1 MALTWLKVSRYTF
14 LDDDAYPVLKMTLPK
29 GYKPKDTKKSKT
41 EDTKSSSRESNNN
54 IKTDSNQIKVT
65 KATSDDFINKQENK
79 IVADNITPKEEV
91 TVDDISVDEGTA
103 TVTTVTTTPGPEG
116 EVLSETEMKIPLQEK
131 EKEVLTQTEM
141 KVASSRPA
149 PSAMESKEF
158 ASMRSRSAEND
169 LSNDEETMQY
179 VPNNKAL
186 FDETKNN
193 IRRATDEARKDIP
206 RYTQAANEYQEQ
218 TIQTAREI
226 ADNFLESQKE
236 IINSLQSAWLP
247 QIYAANRVFVSSWL
261 SPTRMMEL
269 YSRMVSNFLDNVMIS
284 TRLVNNT
291 VLANIESL
299 KTSMSQVKDNS
310 QDISK
315 IGVNISKTIGQALS
329 ATGSLDRGDPS
340 QIPKDD
346 VPGEVEKIVSQQG
359 GIEGQRKEVNVESYS
374 KTASLGQILK
384 DLDFPTNRAKIIE
397 FVNTRNPE
405 PSILSSLQK
414 IEDKQYQNVSEVA
427 KSAGLVY

>member
-1 MALTWLKVSRYTF
+1 
-14 LDDDAYPVLKMTLPK
+14 
-29 GYKPKDTKKSKT
+29 
-41 EDTKSSSRESNNN
+41 
-54 IKTDSNQIKVT
+54 
-65 KATSDDFINKQENK
+65 
-79 IVADNITPKEEV
+79 
-91 TVDDISVDEGTA
+91 
-103 TVTTVTTTPGPEG
+103 
-116 EVLSETEMKIPLQEK
+116 
-131 EKEVLTQTEM
+131 
-141 KVASSRPA
+141 
-149 PSAMESKEF
+149 MESKEF